1 MSHKEPVPIFQQPTG
16 DLNEKVLQ
24 ITEYLG
30 LLCEHL
36 KDLLQNLG
44 VENINPV
51 ELESFIS
58 EISKSVK
65 KQLNGEVVLKRNAE
79 GNKLDIYDFDGNK
92 LGSIVYTQ
100 E

>member
-16 DLNEKVLQ
+16 DLNEKVFQ
-24 ITEYLG
+24 IIEYLG

-36 KDLLQNLG
+36 KDLLQNIG

-51 ELESFIS
+51 ELENLTS

-65 KQLNGEVVLKRNAE
+65 NQLNGEIVFKKDVD
-79 GNKLDIYDFDGNK
+79 GYKLNVYSADGNK